1 MINPYD
7 KIKKYRAVS
16 KFFEAAPV
24 FLLLKSLGCFGI
36 IWLVILSVR
45 GGAL

>member
-1 MINPYD
+1 M
-7 KIKKYRAVS
+7 
-16 KFFEAAPV
+16 FFETAPF
-24 FLLLKSLGCFGI
+24 FLLLKSRGYFGI